1 MVSPTSNFCWE
12 EMKSLLLPRSST
24 STVAVALDVEP
35 VIVSFATNLPVVPVP
50 VSVLIFTGT
59 SPSDKIKLVETV
71 SCRIL
76 SIVTV
81 TINSAASKN

>member
-1 MVSPTSNFCWE
+1 
-12 EMKSLLLPRSST
+12 MKSLLLPRSST

-35 VIVSFATNLPVVPVP
+35 VMVSFATNLPVVPVP

-59 SPSDKIKLVETV
+59 APSDKIKLVETV

-81 TINSAASKN
+81 TINSAASRN